1 MNLAQAEQEKI
12 RRLNAMK
19 RLATGLLLLM
29 AVVFVVA
36 HKAQESYAWLS
47 YVRAFAEAAMIGA
60 LADWFAVTAL
70 FRHPMGLPIP
80 HTAIIARRKD
90 EIGENLAGFVR
101 DNFLV
106 EDALQPRMRGIDFAI
121 RVGGWMSQADNARR
135 LAGDAGA
142 FARWFLDVFDST
154 ALRHFLRENLQLTMR
169 QVQITPLVG
178 RSLDLLTTGDH
189 HQELMN
195 ALTAVARRQLEQN
208 KNRIRERIKTRS
220 PWWLPKFVDQE
231 IYDKL
236 VTEFEDLL
244 DRVGDD
250 SENEARQNF
259 NEEVT
264 RFLDALKNDPEVIAR
279 GERLKDE
286 LLSHPEIQ
294 QYFFD
299 IWNEI
304 SVFLSRESANPN
316 SRIRRKIETGI
327 MQFGEALLHSPEMQ
341 KQVND
346 WISDVVLY
354 VVGHYRDEISAVISD
369 TVKRWDAEATSQ
381 RIEIQVGRDLQFI
394 RINGTMVGGMVGLLI
409 HTVIQLLA

>member
-1 MNLAQAEQEKI
+1 MNLAQAEQDKV

-29 AVVFVVA
+29 AVVFVMA
-36 HKAQESYAWLS
+36 HKAQESIVWLS

-80 HTAIIARRKD
+80 HTAIIAKRKD
-90 EIGENLAGFVR
+90 EIGESLAGFVR

-106 EDALQPRMRGIDFAI
+106 EDALQPRIRGIDFAI
-121 RVGGWMSQADNARR
+121 RFGGWMSQPDNARR

-142 FARWFLDVFDST
+142 FASWFLDVFDST

-169 QVQITPLVG
+169 QIQITPLVG
-178 RSLDLLTTGDH
+178 RSLDLLTAGHH

-208 KNRIRERIKTRS
+208 KDRIRERIKTSS

-236 VTEFEDLL
+236 VAEFEDLL
-244 DRVGDD
+244 DRVGDE

-259 NEEVT
+259 NDEMN
-264 RFLDALKNDPEVIAR
+264 RFLNALKNDPEVIAR
-279 GERLKDE
+279 GEQLKDE

-304 SVFLSRESANPN
+304 SVYLSRESADPN

-327 MQFGEALLHSPEMQ
+327 MQFGDALLHSPEMQ
-341 KQVND
+341 KQVNE

-354 VVGHYRDEISAVISD
+354 VVGHYRDEISAVISE

-381 RIEIQVGRDLQFI
+381 RIELQVGRDLQFI
-394 RINGTMVGGMVGLLI
+394 RINGTLVGGMVGLLI
-409 HTVIQLLA
+409 HTVIQVFA

>member
-1 MNLAQAEQEKI
+1 MNLAPAEQEKI
-12 RRLNAMK
+12 RRLEAMK

-29 AVVFVVA
+29 AVVFAVT

-90 EIGENLAGFVR
+90 EIGESLAGFVR

-106 EDALQPRMRGIDFAI
+106 EDALQPRMRGIDFAT
-121 RVGGWMSQADNARR
+121 RVGGWMSQTDNARR

-142 FARWFLDVFDST
+142 FASWFLNVFDST

-169 QVQITPLVG
+169 QIKITPLIG

-195 ALTAVARRQLEQN
+195 ALTGVARRQLEKN
-208 KNRIRERIKTRS
+208 KASIRERIKTRS

-231 IYDKL
+231 IFDKL
-236 VTEFEDLL
+236 VAEFEELL

-259 NEEVT
+259 NREVAK
-264 RFLDALKNDPEVIAR
+264 FLDALKNDPKIIER
-279 GERLKDE
+279 GERLKEE
-286 LLSHPEIQ
+286 LLAHPEIQ

-304 SVFLSRESANPN
+304 SVYLSRESADPD
-316 SRIRRKIETGI
+316 SRIRRKIEAGI

-341 KQVND
+341 EQVND
-346 WISDVVLY
+346 WISDAVLY
-354 VVGHYRDEISAVISD
+354 VVGHYREEISSVISD

-394 RINGTMVGGMVGLLI
+394 RINGTLVGGMVGLLI

>member
-90 EIGENLAGFVR
+90 EIGESLAGFVR

-121 RVGGWMSQADNARR
+121 RVGGWMSQPDNARR

-142 FARWFLDVFDST
+142 FASWFLDVFDST

-169 QVQITPLVG
+169 QIQITPLVG
-178 RSLDLLTTGDH
+178 RSLDLLTAGDH
-189 HQELMN
+189 HQELIN

-208 KNRIRERIKTRS
+208 KDRIRERIKTSS

-236 VTEFEDLL
+236 VAEFEELL

-259 NEEVT
+259 NDEVN
-264 RFLDALKNDPEVIAR
+264 RFLNALKNDPEVIAR

-286 LLSHPEIQ
+286 LLSHPEVQ

-304 SVFLSRESANPN
+304 SVYLSRESADPN

-327 MQFGEALLHSPEMQ
+327 MQFGDALLHSPEMQ

>member
-1 MNLAQAEQEKI
+1 MNLAQTEPDKI

-19 RLATGLLLLM
+19 RLATGLLVLM
-29 AVVFVVA
+29 AVVFVVT
-36 HKAQESYAWLS
+36 HKAQENFAWLS

-90 EIGENLAGFVR
+90 EIGESLAGFVR

-121 RVGGWMSQADNARR
+121 RVGGWMSQPDNARR

-142 FARWFLDVFDST
+142 FASWFLDVFDST

-169 QVQITPLVG
+169 QIQITPLVG
-178 RSLDLLTTGDH
+178 RSLDLLTAGDH
-189 HQELMN
+189 HQELIN

-208 KNRIRERIKTRS
+208 KDRIRERIKTSS

-236 VTEFEDLL
+236 VAEFEELL

-259 NEEVT
+259 NDEVN
-264 RFLDALKNDPEVIAR
+264 RFLNALKNDPEVIAR

-286 LLSHPEIQ
+286 LLSHPEVQ

-304 SVFLSRESANPN
+304 SVYLSRESSDPN

-327 MQFGEALLHSPEMQ
+327 TQFGDALLHSPEMQ

>member
-47 YVRAFAEAAMIGA
+47 YVGAFAEAAMIGA

-90 EIGENLAGFVR
+90 EIGESLAGFVR

-169 QVQITPLVG
+169 QIQITPLVG
-178 RSLDLLTTGDH
+178 RSLDLLTAGDH
-189 HQELMN
+189 HQELIN

-208 KNRIRERIKTRS
+208 KDRIRERIKTSS

-236 VTEFEDLL
+236 VAEFEELL

-259 NEEVT
+259 NDEVT
-264 RFLDALKNDPEVIAR
+264 RFLNALKNDPEVIAR
-279 GERLKDE
+279 GERLKEE
-286 LLSHPEIQ
+286 LLSHPEVQ

-304 SVFLSRESANPN
+304 SVYLSRESSDPN

-409 HTVIQLLA
+409 HTVIQVFA

>member
-90 EIGENLAGFVR
+90 EIGESLAGFVR

-121 RVGGWMSQADNARR
+121 RVGGWMSQPDNARR

-142 FARWFLDVFDST
+142 FASWFLGVFDST

-169 QVQITPLVG
+169 QIQITPLVG
-178 RSLDLLTTGDH
+178 RSLDLLTAGDH
-189 HQELMN
+189 HQELIN

-208 KNRIRERIKTRS
+208 KDRIRERIKTSS

-236 VTEFEDLL
+236 VAEFEELL

-259 NEEVT
+259 NDEVN
-264 RFLDALKNDPEVIAR
+264 RFLNALKNDPEVIAR

-286 LLSHPEIQ
+286 LLSHPEVQ

-304 SVFLSRESANPN
+304 SVYLSRESADPN

-327 MQFGEALLHSPEMQ
+327 MQFGDALLHSPEMQ

>member
-90 EIGENLAGFVR
+90 EIGESLAGFVR

-142 FARWFLDVFDST
+142 
-154 ALRHFLRENLQLTMR
+154 
-169 QVQITPLVG
+169 
-178 RSLDLLTTGDH
+178 
-189 HQELMN
+189 
-195 ALTAVARRQLEQN
+195 
-208 KNRIRERIKTRS
+208 
-220 PWWLPKFVDQE
+220 
-231 IYDKL
+231 
-236 VTEFEDLL
+236 
-244 DRVGDD
+244 
-250 SENEARQNF
+250 
-259 NEEVT
+259 
-264 RFLDALKNDPEVIAR
+264 
-279 GERLKDE
+279 
-286 LLSHPEIQ
+286 
-294 QYFFD
+294 
-299 IWNEI
+299 
-304 SVFLSRESANPN
+304 
-316 SRIRRKIETGI
+316 
-327 MQFGEALLHSPEMQ
+327 
-341 KQVND
+341 
-346 WISDVVLY
+346 
-354 VVGHYRDEISAVISD
+354 
-369 TVKRWDAEATSQ
+369 
-381 RIEIQVGRDLQFI
+381 
-394 RINGTMVGGMVGLLI
+394 
-409 HTVIQLLA
+409 

>member
-90 EIGENLAGFVR
+90 EIGESLAGFVR

-121 RVGGWMSQADNARR
+121 RVGGWMSQPDNARR

-142 FARWFLDVFDST
+142 FASWFLDVFDST

-169 QVQITPLVG
+169 QIQITPLVG
-178 RSLDLLTTGDH
+178 RSLDLLTAGDH
-189 HQELMN
+189 HQELIN

-208 KNRIRERIKTRS
+208 KDRIRERIKTSS

-236 VTEFEDLL
+236 VAEFEELL

-259 NEEVT
+259 NDEVN
-264 RFLDALKNDPEVIAR
+264 RFLNALKNDPEVIAR

-286 LLSHPEIQ
+286 LLSHPEVQ

-299 IWNEI
+299 IWNDI
-304 SVFLSRESANPN
+304 SVYLSRESADPN

-327 MQFGEALLHSPEMQ
+327 MQFGDALLHSPEMQ

>member
-12 RRLNAMK
+12 RRLEAMK

-29 AVVFVVA
+29 AVVFAVT

-70 FRHPMGLPIP
+70 FRHPMGIPIP

-106 EDALQPRMRGIDFAI
+106 EDALQPRMRGIDFAT
-121 RVGGWMSQADNARR
+121 RVGGWMRQSDNARR

-142 FARWFLDVFDST
+142 FASWFLNVFDST

-169 QVQITPLVG
+169 QIKITPLVG

-195 ALTAVARRQLEQN
+195 ALTGVARRQLEKN
-208 KNRIRERIKTRS
+208 KASIRERIKTRS

-231 IYDKL
+231 IFDKL
-236 VTEFEDLL
+236 VAEFEELL

-250 SENEARQNF
+250 SENEARQTF
-259 NEEVT
+259 NREVAK
-264 RFLDALKNDPEVIAR
+264 FLDALKNDPQIIER

-304 SVFLSRESANPN
+304 SVYLSRESADPD
-316 SRIRRKIETGI
+316 SRIRRKIEAGI

-354 VVGHYRDEISAVISD
+354 VVGHYRDEISAVISE

-394 RINGTMVGGMVGLLI
+394 RINGTLVGGMVGLLI
-409 HTVIQLLA
+409 HTVIQIIG

>member
-90 EIGENLAGFVR
+90 EIGEGLAGFVR

-121 RVGGWMSQADNARR
+121 RFGGWLSQPDNARR

-142 FARWFLDVFDST
+142 FASWFLDVFDST

-169 QVQITPLVG
+169 QIQITPLVG
-178 RSLDLLTTGDH
+178 RSLDLLTAGDH
-189 HQELMN
+189 HQELIN

-208 KNRIRERIKTRS
+208 KDRIRERIKTSS

-236 VTEFEDLL
+236 VAEFEELL

-259 NEEVT
+259 NDEVT
-264 RFLDALKNDPEVIAR
+264 RFLNALKNDPEVIAR

-286 LLSHPEIQ
+286 LLSHPEVQ

-304 SVFLSRESANPN
+304 SVYLSRESADPN

-409 HTVIQLLA
+409 HTVIQVFA

>member
-304 SVFLSRESANPN
+304 SVFLSRESADPN

>member
-1 MNLAQAEQEKI
+1 MNLAQAEQDKV

-29 AVVFVVA
+29 AVVFVMA
-36 HKAQESYAWLS
+36 HKAQESIVWLS

-80 HTAIIARRKD
+80 HTAIIAKRKD
-90 EIGENLAGFVR
+90 EIGESLAGFVR

-106 EDALQPRMRGIDFAI
+106 EDALQPRIRGIDFAI
-121 RVGGWMSQADNARR
+121 RFGGWMSQPDNARR

-142 FARWFLDVFDST
+142 FASWFLDVFDST

-169 QVQITPLVG
+169 QIQITPLVG
-178 RSLDLLTTGDH
+178 RSLDLLTAGHH

-208 KNRIRERIKTRS
+208 KDRIRERIKTSS

-236 VTEFEDLL
+236 VAEFEDLL
-244 DRVGDD
+244 DRVGDE

-259 NEEVT
+259 NDEVN
-264 RFLDALKNDPEVIAR
+264 RFLNALKNDPEVIAR

-304 SVFLSRESANPN
+304 SVYLSRESSDPN

-327 MQFGEALLHSPEMQ
+327 MQFGDALLHSPEMQ
-341 KQVND
+341 KQVNE

-354 VVGHYRDEISAVISD
+354 VVGHYRDEISAVISE

-394 RINGTMVGGMVGLLI
+394 RINGTLVGGMVGLLI
-409 HTVIQLLA
+409 HTVIQVFA

>member
-90 EIGENLAGFVR
+90 EIGESLAGFVR

-121 RVGGWMSQADNARR
+121 RVGGWMSQPDNARR

-142 FARWFLDVFDST
+142 FASWFLDVFDST

-169 QVQITPLVG
+169 QIQITPLVG
-178 RSLDLLTTGDH
+178 RSLDLLTAGDH
-189 HQELMN
+189 HQELIN

-208 KNRIRERIKTRS
+208 KDRIRERIKTSS

-236 VTEFEDLL
+236 VAEFEELL

-259 NEEVT
+259 NDEVT
-264 RFLDALKNDPEVIAR
+264 RFLNALKNDPEVIAR
-279 GERLKDE
+279 GERLKEE
-286 LLSHPEIQ
+286 LLSHPEVQ

-304 SVFLSRESANPN
+304 SVYLSRESSDPN

-409 HTVIQLLA
+409 HTVIQVFA

>member
-1 MNLAQAEQEKI
+1 MNLAQAEQDKV

-29 AVVFVVA
+29 AVVFVMA
-36 HKAQESYAWLS
+36 HKAQESIVWLS

-80 HTAIIARRKD
+80 HTAIIAKRKD
-90 EIGENLAGFVR
+90 EIGESLAGFVR

-106 EDALQPRMRGIDFAI
+106 EDALQPRIRGIDFAI
-121 RVGGWMSQADNARR
+121 RFGGWMSQPDNARR

-142 FARWFLDVFDST
+142 FASWFLDVFDST

-169 QVQITPLVG
+169 QIQITPLVG

-208 KNRIRERIKTRS
+208 KDRIRERIKTSS
-220 PWWLPKFVDQE
+220 PWWLPQFVDQE

-236 VTEFEDLL
+236 VAEFEDLL
-244 DRVGDD
+244 DRVGDE

-259 NEEVT
+259 NDEVN
-264 RFLDALKNDPEVIAR
+264 RFLNALKNDPEVIAR

-304 SVFLSRESANPN
+304 SVYLSRESSDPN

-327 MQFGEALLHSPEMQ
+327 MQFGDALLHSPEMQ
-341 KQVND
+341 KQVNE

-354 VVGHYRDEISAVISD
+354 VVGHYRDEISAVISE

-381 RIEIQVGRDLQFI
+381 RIELQVGRDLQFI
-394 RINGTMVGGMVGLLI
+394 RINGTLVGGMVGLLI
-409 HTVIQLLA
+409 HTVIQVFA

>member
-36 HKAQESYAWLS
+36 HEAQESYAWLS

-208 KNRIRERIKTRS
+208 KDRIRERIKTRS

-236 VTEFEDLL
+236 VTEFEELL

-304 SVFLSRESANPN
+304 SVFLSRESADPN

-369 TVKRWDAEATSQ
+369 TIKRWDAEATSQ

-409 HTVIQLLA
+409 HTVIQVFA

>member
-90 EIGENLAGFVR
+90 EIGESLAGFVR

-121 RVGGWMSQADNARR
+121 RVGGWMSQPDNARR

-142 FARWFLDVFDST
+142 FASWFLDVFDST

-169 QVQITPLVG
+169 QIQITPLVG
-178 RSLDLLTTGDH
+178 RSLDLLTAGDH
-189 HQELMN
+189 HQELIN

-208 KNRIRERIKTRS
+208 KDRIRERIKTSS

-236 VTEFEDLL
+236 VAEFEELL

-259 NEEVT
+259 NDEVT
-264 RFLDALKNDPEVIAR
+264 RFLNALKNDPEVIAR

-286 LLSHPEIQ
+286 LLSHPEVQ

-304 SVFLSRESANPN
+304 SVYLSRESADPN

-327 MQFGEALLHSPEMQ
+327 MQFGDALLHSPEMQ

>member
-47 YVRAFAEAAMIGA
+47 YIRAFAEAAMIGA

-90 EIGENLAGFVR
+90 EIGESLAGFVR

-121 RVGGWMSQADNARR
+121 RVGGWMSQPDNARR

-142 FARWFLDVFDST
+142 FASWFLDVFDST

-169 QVQITPLVG
+169 QIQITPLVG
-178 RSLDLLTTGDH
+178 RSLDLLTAGDH
-189 HQELMN
+189 HQELIN

-208 KNRIRERIKTRS
+208 KDRIRERIKTSS

-236 VTEFEDLL
+236 VAEFEELL

-259 NEEVT
+259 NDEVT
-264 RFLDALKNDPEVIAR
+264 RFLNALKNDPEVIAR

-286 LLSHPEIQ
+286 LLSHPEVQ

-304 SVFLSRESANPN
+304 SVYLSRESSDPN

-409 HTVIQLLA
+409 HTVIQVFA

>member
-1 MNLAQAEQEKI
+1 MQLAQVEQEKI

-29 AVVFVVA
+29 AVVFVMA
-36 HKAQESYAWLS
+36 HKAQESYSWLS
-47 YVRAFAEAAMIGA
+47 YVSAFAEAAMIGA

-70 FRHPMGLPIP
+70 FRHPMGIPIP

-90 EIGENLAGFVR
+90 EIGESLAAFVR

-106 EDALQPRMRGIDFAI
+106 EDALQPRIRGIDFAK
-121 RVGGWMSQADNARR
+121 RLGGWMSQADNARR

-169 QVQITPLVG
+169 QIQITPLVG
-178 RSLDLLTTGDH
+178 RSLDLLTAGDH
-189 HQELMN
+189 HQELMS

-208 KNRIRERIKTRS
+208 KDRIRARIKKRS

-236 VTEFEDLL
+236 VTEFEELL
-244 DRVGDD
+244 ERVGEDA
-250 SENEARQNF
+250 ENEARQNF
-259 NEEVT
+259 NREVSK
-264 RFLDALKNDPEVIAR
+264 FLDALKNDPEVIAR

-286 LLSHPEIQ
+286 LLNHPEIQ

-304 SVFLSRESANPN
+304 SIYLSRESADPD
-316 SRIRRKIETGI
+316 SRIRRKIEAGI

-341 KQVND
+341 EQVND

-354 VVGHYRDEISAVISD
+354 VVGHYRHEISAVISD

-394 RINGTMVGGMVGLLI
+394 RINGTLVGGMVGLLI
-409 HTVIQLLA
+409 HTVIQVIG

>member
-1 MNLAQAEQEKI
+1 MNLAQEEQNKV
-12 RRLNAMK
+12 RRLSAMK

-29 AVVFVVA
+29 AAVFVVT
-36 HKAQESYAWLS
+36 HKAQESFAWLS

-70 FRHPMGLPIP
+70 FRHPMGIPIP

-90 EIGENLAGFVR
+90 EIGESLAGFVR

-106 EDALQPRMRGIDFAI
+106 EDALQPRMRGIDFAT
-121 RVGGWMSQADNARR
+121 RVGGWMSQPDNARR

-154 ALRHFLRENLQLTMR
+154 ALRHFLRENLQMTMR
-169 QVQITPLVG
+169 QIQITPLVG
-178 RSLDLLTTGDH
+178 RSLDLLTAGDH

-208 KNRIRERIKTRS
+208 KDRIRARIKTSS

-236 VTEFEDLL
+236 VAEFEDLL

-259 NEEVT
+259 NREVA

-286 LLSHPEIQ
+286 LLDHPEVQ

-304 SVFLSRESANPN
+304 SVYLSRESSDPN
-316 SRIRRKIETGI
+316 SRIRRKIEAGI
-327 MQFGEALLHSPEMQ
+327 MQFGEALLNSPEMQ
-341 KQVND
+341 EQVND

-354 VVGHYRDEISAVISD
+354 VVGHYRHEISAVISE

-394 RINGTMVGGMVGLLI
+394 RINGTLVGGMVGLLI
-409 HTVIQLLA
+409 HTVIQLFA

>member
-47 YVRAFAEAAMIGA
+47 YVSAFAEAAMIGA

-70 FRHPMGLPIP
+70 FHHPMGLPIP

-90 EIGENLAGFVR
+90 EIGESLAGFVR

-208 KNRIRERIKTRS
+208 KDRIRERIKTRS

-304 SVFLSRESANPN
+304 SVFLSRESADPN

-409 HTVIQLLA
+409 HTVIQVFA